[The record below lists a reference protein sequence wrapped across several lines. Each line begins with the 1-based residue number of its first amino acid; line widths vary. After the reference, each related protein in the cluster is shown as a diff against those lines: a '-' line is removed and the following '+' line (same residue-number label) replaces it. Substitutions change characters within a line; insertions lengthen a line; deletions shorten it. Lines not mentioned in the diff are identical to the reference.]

1 MLRHT
6 DRREVESDADVTR
19 DAKERGMQATVAVD
33 QQDVRSL
40 LQATDGRL
48 NPGEFA
54 ICQIRRDVG
63 KLSLTFHGG
72 DFDEPEVLRV
82 ERDRNDVHDISVV
95 TGIDAGDALDLHFA
109 VLLDYSIA

>member
-6 DRREVESDADVTR
+6 DRRKTESDADVTR
-19 DAKERGMQATVAVD
+19 DAEERRMQATVAVD

-54 ICQIRRDVG
+54 IRQIRRDVG
-63 KLSLTFHGG
+63 KLSPTFHGG
-72 DFDEPEVLRV
+72 GVDQPEGPRV
-82 ERDRNDVHDISVV
+82 ARDRNAVPGTSVATV
-95 TGIDAGDALDLHFA
+95 IERGGA
-109 VLLDYSIA
+109 